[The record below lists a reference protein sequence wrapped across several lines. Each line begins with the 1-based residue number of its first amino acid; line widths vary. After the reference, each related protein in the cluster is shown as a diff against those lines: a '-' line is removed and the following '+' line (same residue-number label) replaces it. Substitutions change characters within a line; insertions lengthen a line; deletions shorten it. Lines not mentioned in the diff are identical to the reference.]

1 MVDLSNIAEKLR
13 LRRVT
18 EQSIVGIPGTSQDLD
33 AVFKNMLSPENI
45 ESLAKIGSGKS
56 KFGNNTQIGLINL
69 LRAVSVNRQRDDLA
83 GFALDLYRG
92 YLTLSVADGG
102 YRSQQLTAIASG
114 FIAAMKDLEKYNLQT
129 GSGKSDLEKRGLL

>member
-1 MVDLSNIAEKLR
+1 SIAEKLR

-33 AVFKNMLSPENI
+33 AVFKHMLSDDNI
-45 ESLAKIGSGKS
+45 EPLAKIGSGKS
-56 KFGNNTQIGLINL
+56 RFGNNTQIGLINL
-69 LRAVSVNRQRDDLA
+69 LRAVSVKRRRDDLP

-92 YLTLSVADGG
+92 FLTLSVADGG

-114 FIAAMKDLEKYNLQT
+114 FIAAMKDLQKYEAQT
-129 GSGKSDLEKRGLL
+129 GVGKSDLEKRGLL